1 MSSGQRIK
9 RLVKGDTPSLLET
22 EKGNELI
29 DALNA
34 LQNIQIRYG
43 ESFKA
48 SYGSNGV
55 TLTIPKPEEEE
66 EESEIDLTDVEE
78 LTLGVCIDGEV
89 TERIFLVRPEEEEEE

>member
-1 MSSGQRIK
+1 MSSGQRIN

-43 ESFKA
+43 ESFQA

-55 TLTIPKPEEEE
+55 TLTIPKPEESDTEADL
-66 EESEIDLTDVEE
+66 SEYEE

-89 TERIFLVRPEEEEEE
+89 TERQFLVRQIPVEE